1 MFYVLDKIIR
11 FIQIENPCFKIFVK
25 ETKHHMTALGRKTLG
40 LFEEEV
46 NVIEL
51 FK

>member
-1 MFYVLDKIIR
+1 LKIR
-11 FIQIENPCFKIFVK
+11 ALKYY
-25 ETKHHMTALGRKTLG
+25 MTALGRKTLG